1 MAPDL
6 VTIGVYGFEEGEF
19 FKALVD
25 AGVDL
30 FCDIRQ
36 RRGVRGSTYA
46 FANSQRLQARLDELG
61 IAYVHRKDLAPSR
74 EVRALQDAAD
84 KESKTAKRKRSALSD
99 AFVEAYRRQYLDNF
113 DSGEF
118 VSELGSEATVVAMFC
133 VERDPAACHRSL
145 LVERLEMD
153 LGIRVDHIVP

>member
-1 MAPDL
+1 MAPDF
-6 VTIGVYGFEEGEF
+6 VTIGVYGFEEDDF

-25 AGVDL
+25 AGVGL

-46 FANSQRLQARLDELG
+46 FANSQRLQGRLAEMG
-61 IAYVHRKDLAPSR
+61 IAYIHRKELAPSR

-99 AFVEAYRRQYLDNF
+99 AFVEAYRREYLGAF
-113 DSGEF
+113 DSEAF
-118 VSELGSEATVVAMFC
+118 VSELGPEANVVALFC
-133 VERDPAACHRSL
+133 VEREPAACHRSL
-145 LVERLEMD
+145 LSERLERD
-153 LGIRVDHIVP
+153 LGIQVKHIVP

>member
-1 MAPDL
+1 MAPDF
-6 VTIGVYGFEEGEF
+6 VTIGVYGFEEEAF
-19 FKALVD
+19 FEALVD
-25 AGVDL
+25 ASVDL

-46 FANSQRLQARLDELG
+46 FANSQRLQARLDDLG

-84 KESKTAKRKRSALSD
+84 KESKTAKRKRSALSE
-99 AFVEAYRRQYLDNF
+99 AFVEAYRREYLDRF
-113 DSGEF
+113 DSEEF
-118 VSELGSEATVVAMFC
+118 ISEIGSEARVVALFC

-145 LVERLEMD
+145 LAERLESD
-153 LGIRVDHIVP
+153 LGIRVAHIVP

>member
-1 MAPDL
+1 MAPDF
-6 VTIGVYGFEEGEF
+6 VTIGVYGFEEEEF
-19 FKALVD
+19 FKALAD

-46 FANSQRLQARLDELG
+46 FANSQRLQSRLDELG

-74 EVRALQDAAD
+74 EIRALQNAAD
-84 KESKTAKRKRSALSD
+84 KERKTAKRKRSALSE
-99 AFVEAYRRQYLDNF
+99 AFVEAYRRDYLDHF

-118 VSELGSEATVVAMFC
+118 VSELGSEASVVALFC

-145 LVERLEMD
+145 LAERLESE
-153 LGIRVDHIVP
+153 LGIQVVHIVP